1 MSIAAIIGAITAL
14 GAIAGVVKYWSQIT
28 VWLFSKS
35 SAQKEQD
42 IDKKVNDSENKVESG
57 DGRPKWD

>member
-1 MSIAAIIGAITAL
+1 MSLAAILGSITAL

-28 VWLFSKS
+28 VWIFSKS
-35 SAQKEQD
+35 SAQKDQD
-42 IDKKVNDSENKVESG
+42 IDQQVKDDQNKVESG